1 MNNLENLNIKD
12 LLSDE
17 LKNDLDS
24 VLSQTESLMGDWD
37 YDNDTM
43 SVKLKV
49 SFMNKSD
56 NPDPSYEKEGDSGFD
71 IRSNMNEEVNI
82 NPGDR
87 VLIKTGLHFE
97 IPLGYELQVRSRS
110 GLALKNGIMVLN
122 SPGTVDSGYRGE
134 IGVILYNSDRDKVFT
149 VNKGDRIAQGVISA
163 VQTIGKT
170 KFIKKDRLSNSD
182 RGNGGFGGGF
192 GSTGII

>member
-182 RGNGGFGGGF
+182 RGNGGFG
-192 GSTGII
+192 STGII

>member
-87 VLIKTGLHFE
+87 VLIKTGLYFE

-182 RGNGGFGGGF
+182 RGNGGFG
-192 GSTGII
+192 STGII